1 MPTGIQAAVKMDAG
15 APENLLSETLRTEA
29 VWQSAKKEVEK
40 SKAEGI
46 GGSAM
51 DYIRRKLK
59 YALPTNW
66 RAAAMAIYRRLFE
79 SGLLFSTE
87 TDDTSAIQAAE
98 VKE

>member
-1 MPTGIQAAVKMDAG
+1 
-15 APENLLSETLRTEA
+15 
-29 VWQSAKKEVEK
+29 
-40 SKAEGI
+40 
-46 GGSAM
+46 M